1 MIRHHHKPL
10 FSAAAGLALL
20 SIAGCAA
27 ESADETPAADA
38 ANTPSPAA
46 SAPAPGSA
54 EASESAAASGSTAA
68 GPAQAGAYVNGE
80 YTGSGTYIPPSG
92 KEEEVDVRLTLE
104 DSVVTELEVTTSGNH
119 PTSKQY
125 QREFTSDIQNQV
137 VGRNIDEL
145 DVSKVLG
152 SSLTSQGF
160 NRALEAIR
168 SEAAG

>member
-1 MIRHHHKPL
+1 MIRHHKPL
-10 FSAAAGLALL
+10 FSAAAGLVLL
-20 SIAGCAA
+20 SAAGCAA
-27 ESADETPAADA
+27 ESADEAPAADA

-46 SAPAPGSA
+46 SAPAADSPASSA
-54 EASESAAASGSTAA
+54 PAGTAET
-68 GPAQAGAYVNGE
+68 GAYADGE
-80 YTGSGTYIPPSG
+80 YTGTGTYIPPSG
-92 KEEEVDVRLTLE
+92 EEEEVDVQLTLE

-125 QREFTSDIQNQV
+125 QREFTSNIKDQV
-137 VGRNIDEL
+137 VGKNIDEL